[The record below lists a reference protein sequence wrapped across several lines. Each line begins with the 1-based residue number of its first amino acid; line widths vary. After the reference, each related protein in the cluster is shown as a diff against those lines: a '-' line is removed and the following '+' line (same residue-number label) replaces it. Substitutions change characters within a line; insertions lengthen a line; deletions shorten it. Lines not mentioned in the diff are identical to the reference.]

1 MSTRQVNCAV
11 VLFIYGCAANPLRA
25 SETVDIKDML
35 IEGDKTKCEQLL
47 KTEENCRS
55 QKIAILRAII
65 SSPDSKKEARKYAIL
80 ILGKLKAVEA
90 VEAVEAVDT
99 LINTI
104 EFSTYVARDEDELPP
119 AVQEQYPA
127 VAALLDIGACAIGH
141 L

>member
-1 MSTRQVNCAV
+1 
-11 VLFIYGCAANPLRA
+11 
-25 SETVDIKDML
+25 ML